1 MKLVIQTT
9 RELQGEITPPSSKS
23 QTVRALVLTSLAKG
37 RSVLH
42 NVLESDDI
50 SAAIEIC
57 RGLGVEIT
65 KDSGSLIIESTGVPF
80 HNIEKK
86 LNSRNS
92 GITTRFIL
100 PALGLRENLEEEIIL
115 DCAEQMRQRPIKPLI
130 QALNNVG
137 MKVESTGNKLPLK
150 VSGSLEGGGIE
161 IDGTTSQYLSAL
173 LLSAPYAKKDIE
185 IVVSDLQERPYIDMT
200 LALLDEHG
208 IKYEHEKK
216 DNLDKYIV
224 KAGQIYQP
232 FEKTIP
238 VDFSSASYPIAAAC
252 MIPGEVTLQGIDME
266 ESQGDKR
273 LIYILKKMGADITIQ
288 NNTLLIRGGKSLYGM
303 KIDANDIPDMVPT
316 LAVIG
321 TYAEGETRIE
331 NVGHARIKETDR
343 LKSMSTELKKMG
355 AEVEEFVD
363 GIIIKKSKLYGAEV
377 HGYEDHRTIM
387 ALSLAGM
394 IADGET
400 MVDTA
405 EGINKTFPNYVE
417 LMQSLG
423 SKMKIHD

>member
-23 QTVRALVLTSLAKG
+23 QTVRALVLTSLATG